1 MCPGVLIYVVNADM
15 IMRNVW
21 LTASTRMYAWCFE
34 YDNTIYSKKI
44 SLSCNNV
51 QAQFSIFLESMVQND
66 S

>member
-21 LTASTRMYAWCFE
+21 LTANTRMYAWCFE
-34 YDNTIYSKKI
+34 YDKTIYSKKI

-51 QAQFSIFLESMVQND
+51 QAQFSNSWKYGTK
-66 S
+66 